1 MFRGRWVAAALLA
14 IAAAGAAA
22 GPPGV
27 RFRSL
32 AEGTEEARRTGKPV
46 LYFFTAE
53 WCGPCH
59 ELRRSVFEVGTFAR
73 LVEEK
78 YVPVEVVD
86 RKREDGANASDVET
100 LLVRLGVKG
109 FPTLAIQRADGTAAV
124 RVVGFASRDS
134 SLAFLREGD
143 RRLRETE
150 EREKRAKK

>member
-1 MFRGRWVAAALLA
+1 M
-14 IAAAGAAA
+14 
-22 GPPGV
+22 
-27 RFRSL
+27 
-32 AEGTEEARRTGKPV
+32 
-46 LYFFTAE
+46 
-53 WCGPCH
+53 
-59 ELRRSVFEVGTFAR
+59 FEVGTFAR